1 MNNVVGYF
9 WEASVGNGDCKILW
23 HFYYVVVHLSI
34 WMEQNSR
41 TFDDFSLLRKYF
53 GMELFSVHSL
63 WTQAL
68 GGSWRSLIHGC
79 ASGLACS
86 SAFNS

>member
-1 MNNVVGYF
+1 MEIVKSCGISTMF
-9 WEASVGNGDCKILW
+9 
-23 HFYYVVVHLSI
+23 VVHLSI